1 MKFTLNRMVSNLLS
15 IYDNINVSKDKTKE
29 KEVIEKKKLDIL
41 VEKFREYLK
50 KDSESAKKYLELI
63 QIEYFLLTDF
73 NDVMQDDF
81 DISALYYTY
90 NNISYDE
97 EMTDE
102 YFFQMNYLKI
112 MLSKIIKNYR
122 DIRFY
127 DYTLFRAALNEEVT
141 ALIIEELHPDLELE
155 KKEAQKYQNLE
166 KKFSNFIGKELKYPL
181 EFFLYLK
188 YFYKEYGND
197 EIVKQYA
204 KEKLSRL
211 QENNNEL
218 YQKIIALLI
227 KFYYYYGSN
236 YQFTYQK
243 DGNNYNLE
251 AIDLI
256 NHIKEA
262 PSLDYLINKI
272 GIDYYFDILIDSVFI
287 YNIEGYNKLE
297 ASLTKEQKN
306 VLKRLNKGI
315 I

>member
-1 MKFTLNRMVSNLLS
+1 MKFTLNRMVNNLLS
-15 IYDNINVSKDKTKE
+15 IYDGINVSKDKIKE
-29 KEVIEKKKLDIL
+29 RKVIEDKKLDIL

-81 DISALYYTY
+81 DISALCYTY

-97 EMTDE
+97 EMAEE
-102 YFFQMNYLKI
+102 YFFQMNYLKL
-112 MLSKIIKNYR
+112 MLSEIIKNYR

-141 ALIIEELHPDLELE
+141 ALIIEELHPDIELE
-155 KKEAQKYQNLE
+155 KKEAKKYQNLE
-166 KKFSNFIGKELKYPL
+166 KKFSDFIGKELKYPL

-204 KEKLSRL
+204 EEKLSRL
-211 QENNNEL
+211 QENNNGL

-236 YQFTYQK
+236 YQFIYQK
-243 DGNNYNLE
+243 GGNNNLE

-256 NHIKEA
+256 NHIEEA
-262 PSLDYLINKI
+262 PTLDYLINKI
-272 GIDYYFDILIDSVFI
+272 GINYYFDLLIDSVFI

-297 ASLTKEQKN
+297 ASLTKEQKK
-306 VLKRLNKGI
+306 VLKRLD
-315 I
+315 

>member
-1 MKFTLNRMVSNLLS
+1 MKFTLNRMVNNLLS
-15 IYDNINVSKDKTKE
+15 IYDGINVSKDKIKE
-29 KEVIEKKKLDIL
+29 RKVIEDKKLDIL

-50 KDSESAKKYLELI
+50 KDSKSAKKYLELI

-81 DISALYYTY
+81 DISALCYTY
-90 NNISYDE
+90 NNISYNE
-97 EMTDE
+97 EMAEE
-102 YFFQMNYLKI
+102 YFFQMNYLKL
-112 MLSKIIKNYR
+112 MLSEIIKNYR

-141 ALIIEELHPDLELE
+141 ALIIEELHPDIELE
-155 KKEAQKYQNLE
+155 KKEAKKYQNLE
-166 KKFSNFIGKELKYPL
+166 KKFSDFIGKELKYPL

-204 KEKLSRL
+204 EEKLSRL
-211 QENNNEL
+211 QENNNGL

-236 YQFTYQK
+236 YQFIYQK
-243 DGNNYNLE
+243 GGNNNLE

-256 NHIKEA
+256 NHIEEA
-262 PSLDYLINKI
+262 PTLDYLINKI
-272 GIDYYFDILIDSVFI
+272 GINYYFDLLIDSVFI

-297 ASLTKEQKN
+297 ASLTEEQKK
-306 VLKRLNKGI
+306 VLKRLD
-315 I
+315 

>member
-1 MKFTLNRMVSNLLS
+1 MKFTLNRMVNNLLS
-15 IYDNINVSKDKTKE
+15 IYDGINVSKDKIKE
-29 KEVIEKKKLDIL
+29 RKVIEDKKLDIL

-81 DISALYYTY
+81 DISALCYTY

-97 EMTDE
+97 EMAEE
-102 YFFQMNYLKI
+102 YFFQMNYLKL
-112 MLSKIIKNYR
+112 MLSEIIKNYR

-141 ALIIEELHPDLELE
+141 ALIIEELHPDIELE
-155 KKEAQKYQNLE
+155 KKEAKKYQNLE
-166 KKFSNFIGKELKYPL
+166 KKFSDFIGKELKYPL

-204 KEKLSRL
+204 EEKLSRL
-211 QENNNEL
+211 QENNNGL

-236 YQFTYQK
+236 YQFIYQK
-243 DGNNYNLE
+243 GGNNNLE

-256 NHIKEA
+256 NHIEEA
-262 PSLDYLINKI
+262 PTLDYLINKI
-272 GIDYYFDILIDSVFI
+272 GINYYFDLLIDSVFI

-297 ASLTKEQKN
+297 ASLTEEQKK
-306 VLKRLNKGI
+306 VLKRLD
-315 I
+315 

>member
-1 MKFTLNRMVSNLLS
+1 MKFTLNRMVNNLLS
-15 IYDNINVSKDKTKE
+15 IYDGINVSKDKIKE
-29 KEVIEKKKLDIL
+29 RKVIEDKKLDIL

-50 KDSESAKKYLELI
+50 KDSESAKNYLELI

-81 DISALYYTY
+81 DISALCYTY

-97 EMTDE
+97 EMAEE
-102 YFFQMNYLKI
+102 YFFQMNYLKL
-112 MLSKIIKNYR
+112 MLSEIIKNYR

-141 ALIIEELHPDLELE
+141 ALIIEELHPDIELE
-155 KKEAQKYQNLE
+155 KKEAKKYQNLE
-166 KKFSNFIGKELKYPL
+166 KKFSDFIGKELKYPL

-204 KEKLSRL
+204 EEKLSRL
-211 QENNNEL
+211 QENNNGL

-236 YQFTYQK
+236 YQFIYQK
-243 DGNNYNLE
+243 GGNNNLE

-256 NHIKEA
+256 NHIEEA
-262 PSLDYLINKI
+262 PNLDYLINKI
-272 GIDYYFDILIDSVFI
+272 GINYYFNLLIDSVFI

-297 ASLTKEQKN
+297 ASLTEEQKK
-306 VLKRLNKGI
+306 VLKRLD
-315 I
+315 

>member
-15 IYDNINVSKDKTKE
+15 IYDGINVSKDKIKE
-29 KEVIEKKKLDIL
+29 REAIEDKKLDIL

-73 NDVMQDDF
+73 NDVMQDGF
-81 DISALYYTY
+81 DISALCYTY

-97 EMTDE
+97 EMAEE
-102 YFFQMNYLKI
+102 YFFQMNYLKL

-127 DYTLFRAALNEEVT
+127 DYTLFRAALNEEAT
-141 ALIIEELHPDLELE
+141 ALIIEELHPDIELE
-155 KKEAQKYQNLE
+155 KKEAKKYQNLE
-166 KKFSNFIGKELKYPL
+166 KKFSDFIGKELKYTL

-204 KEKLSRL
+204 EEKLGRL
-211 QENNNEL
+211 QENNNGL

-236 YQFTYQK
+236 YQFIYQK
-243 DGNNYNLE
+243 GGNNNLE

-256 NHIKEA
+256 NHIEEA
-262 PSLDYLINKI
+262 PTLDYLINKI
-272 GIDYYFDILIDSVFI
+272 GINYYFDLLIDSVFI

-297 ASLTKEQKN
+297 ASLTEEQKK
-306 VLKRLNKGI
+306 VLKRLD
-315 I
+315 

>member
-1 MKFTLNRMVSNLLS
+1 MKFTLNRMVNNLLS
-15 IYDNINVSKDKTKE
+15 IYDGINVSKDKIKE
-29 KEVIEKKKLDIL
+29 RKVIEDKKLDIL

-81 DISALYYTY
+81 DTSALCYTY

-97 EMTDE
+97 EMAKE
-102 YFFQMNYLKI
+102 YFFQMNYLKL
-112 MLSKIIKNYR
+112 MLSEIIKNYR

-141 ALIIEELHPDLELE
+141 ALIIEELHPDIELE
-155 KKEAQKYQNLE
+155 KKEAKKYQNLE
-166 KKFSNFIGKELKYPL
+166 KKFSDFIVKELKYPL

-204 KEKLSRL
+204 EEKLSRL
-211 QENNNEL
+211 QENNNGL

-236 YQFTYQK
+236 YQFIYQK
-243 DGNNYNLE
+243 GGNNNLE

-256 NHIKEA
+256 NHIEEA
-262 PSLDYLINKI
+262 PNLDYLINKI
-272 GIDYYFDILIDSVFI
+272 GINYYFDLLIDSVFI

-297 ASLTKEQKN
+297 ASLTEEQKK
-306 VLKRLNKGI
+306 VLKRLD
-315 I
+315 

>member
-1 MKFTLNRMVSNLLS
+1 MKFTLNRMVNNLLS
-15 IYDNINVSKDKTKE
+15 IYDGINVSKDKIKE
-29 KEVIEKKKLDIL
+29 RKVIEDKKLDIL

-50 KDSESAKKYLELI
+50 KDSKSAKKYLELI

-81 DISALYYTY
+81 DISALCYTY

-97 EMTDE
+97 EMAEE
-102 YFFQMNYLKI
+102 YFFQMNYLKL
-112 MLSKIIKNYR
+112 MLREIIKNYR

-141 ALIIEELHPDLELE
+141 ALIIEELHPDIELE
-155 KKEAQKYQNLE
+155 KKEAKKYQNLE
-166 KKFSNFIGKELKYPL
+166 KKFSDFIGKELKYPL

-188 YFYKEYGND
+188 YFYKEYKND

-204 KEKLSRL
+204 EEKLSRL
-211 QENNNEL
+211 QENNNGL

-236 YQFTYQK
+236 YQFIYQK
-243 DGNNYNLE
+243 GGNNNLE

-256 NHIKEA
+256 NHIEEA
-262 PSLDYLINKI
+262 PNLDYLINKI
-272 GIDYYFDILIDSVFI
+272 GINYYFDLLIDSVFI

-297 ASLTKEQKN
+297 ASLTEEQKK
-306 VLKRLNKGI
+306 VLKRLD
-315 I
+315 

>member
-1 MKFTLNRMVSNLLS
+1 MKFTLNRMVNNLLS
-15 IYDNINVSKDKTKE
+15 IYDGINVSKDKIKE
-29 KEVIEKKKLDIL
+29 RKVIEDKKLDIL

-81 DISALYYTY
+81 DISALCYTY
-90 NNISYDE
+90 NNISYDA
-97 EMTDE
+97 EMAEE
-102 YFFQMNYLKI
+102 YFFQMNYLKL
-112 MLSKIIKNYR
+112 MLSEIIKNYR

-141 ALIIEELHPDLELE
+141 ALIIEELHPDIELE
-155 KKEAQKYQNLE
+155 KKEAKKYQNLE
-166 KKFSNFIGKELKYPL
+166 KKFSDFIGKELKYPL

-204 KEKLSRL
+204 EEKLSRL
-211 QENNNEL
+211 QENNNGL

-236 YQFTYQK
+236 YQFIYQK
-243 DGNNYNLE
+243 GGNNNLE

-256 NHIKEA
+256 NHIEEA
-262 PSLDYLINKI
+262 PNLDYLINKI
-272 GIDYYFDILIDSVFI
+272 GINYHFDLLIDSVFI

-297 ASLTKEQKN
+297 ASLTEEQKK
-306 VLKRLNKGI
+306 VLKRLD
-315 I
+315 

>member
-1 MKFTLNRMVSNLLS
+1 MKFTLNRMVNNLLS
-15 IYDNINVSKDKTKE
+15 IYDGINVSKDKIKE
-29 KEVIEKKKLDIL
+29 RKVIEDKKLDIL

-50 KDSESAKKYLELI
+50 KDSKSAKKYLELI

-81 DISALYYTY
+81 DISALCYTY

-97 EMTDE
+97 EMAEE
-102 YFFQMNYLKI
+102 YFFQMNYLKL
-112 MLSKIIKNYR
+112 MLSEIIKNYR

-141 ALIIEELHPDLELE
+141 ALIIEELHPDIELE
-155 KKEAQKYQNLE
+155 KKEAKKYQNLE
-166 KKFSNFIGKELKYPL
+166 KKFSDFIGKELKYPL

-204 KEKLSRL
+204 EEKLGRL
-211 QENNNEL
+211 QENNNGL

-236 YQFTYQK
+236 YQFIYQK
-243 DGNNYNLE
+243 GGNNNLE

-256 NHIKEA
+256 NHIEEA
-262 PSLDYLINKI
+262 PNLDYLINKI
-272 GIDYYFDILIDSVFI
+272 GIDYYFDLLIDSVFI

-297 ASLTKEQKN
+297 ASLTEEQKK
-306 VLKRLNKGI
+306 VLKRLD
-315 I
+315 

>member
-1 MKFTLNRMVSNLLS
+1 MKFTLNRMISNLLS
-15 IYDNINVSKDKTKE
+15 IYDGINISKDKIKE
-29 KEVIEKKKLDIL
+29 REVIEDKKLDIL

-81 DISALYYTY
+81 DISALCYTY

-97 EMTDE
+97 EMAEE
-102 YFFQMNYLKI
+102 YFFQMNYLKL
-112 MLSKIIKNYR
+112 MLSKIIKNYC

-141 ALIIEELHPDLELE
+141 ALIVEELHPDIELE
-155 KKEAQKYQNLE
+155 KKEAKKYQNLE
-166 KKFSNFIGKELKYPL
+166 KKFSDFIGKELKYPL

-204 KEKLSRL
+204 EEKLGRL
-211 QENNNEL
+211 QENNNGL

-236 YQFTYQK
+236 YQFIYQK
-243 DGNNYNLE
+243 GGNNSLE

-256 NHIKEA
+256 NHIEEA
-262 PSLDYLINKI
+262 PTLDYLINKI
-272 GIDYYFDILIDSVFI
+272 GINYYFDLLIDSVFI

-297 ASLTKEQKN
+297 ASLTEEQKK
-306 VLKRLNKGI
+306 VLKRLD
-315 I
+315 

>member
-15 IYDNINVSKDKTKE
+15 IYDGINVSKDKIKE
-29 KEVIEKKKLDIL
+29 REVIEDKKLDIL

-81 DISALYYTY
+81 DISALCYTY

-97 EMTDE
+97 EMAEE
-102 YFFQMNYLKI
+102 YFFQMNYLKL

-141 ALIIEELHPDLELE
+141 ALIVEELHQDIELE
-155 KKEAQKYQNLE
+155 KKEAKKYQNLE
-166 KKFSNFIGKELKYPL
+166 KKFSDFIGKELKYPL

-204 KEKLSRL
+204 EEKLGRL
-211 QENNNEL
+211 QENNNGL

-236 YQFTYQK
+236 YQFIYQK
-243 DGNNYNLE
+243 GGNNSLE

-256 NHIKEA
+256 NHIEEA
-262 PSLDYLINKI
+262 PTLDYLINKI
-272 GIDYYFDILIDSVFI
+272 GINYYFDLLIDSVFI

-297 ASLTKEQKN
+297 ASLTEKQKK
-306 VLKRLNKGI
+306 VLKRLD
-315 I
+315 

>member
-1 MKFTLNRMVSNLLS
+1 MKFTLNRMVNNLLS
-15 IYDNINVSKDKTKE
+15 IYDGINVSKDKIKE
-29 KEVIEKKKLDIL
+29 RKVIEDKKLDIL

-81 DISALYYTY
+81 DISALCYTY

-97 EMTDE
+97 EMAEE
-102 YFFQMNYLKI
+102 YFFQMNYLKL
-112 MLSKIIKNYR
+112 MLSEIIKNYR

-141 ALIIEELHPDLELE
+141 ALIIEELHPDIELE
-155 KKEAQKYQNLE
+155 KKEAKKYQNLE
-166 KKFSNFIGKELKYPL
+166 KKFSDFIGKELKYPL

-204 KEKLSRL
+204 EEKLSRL
-211 QENNNEL
+211 QENNNGL

-236 YQFTYQK
+236 YQFIYQK
-243 DGNNYNLE
+243 GGNNNLE

-256 NHIKEA
+256 NHIEEA
-262 PSLDYLINKI
+262 PNLDYLINKI
-272 GIDYYFDILIDSVFI
+272 GINYYFDLLIDSVFI

-297 ASLTKEQKN
+297 ASLTEEQKK
-306 VLKRLNKGI
+306 VLKRLD
-315 I
+315 

>member
-1 MKFTLNRMVSNLLS
+1 MKFTLNRTVNNLLS
-15 IYDNINVSKDKTKE
+15 IYDGINVSKDKIKE
-29 KEVIEKKKLDIL
+29 RKVIEDKKLDIL

-81 DISALYYTY
+81 DISALCYTY
-90 NNISYDE
+90 NNISYDA
-97 EMTDE
+97 EMAEE
-102 YFFQMNYLKI
+102 YFFQMNYLKL
-112 MLSKIIKNYR
+112 MLSEIIKNYR

-141 ALIIEELHPDLELE
+141 ALIIEELHPDIELE
-155 KKEAQKYQNLE
+155 KKEAKKYQNLE
-166 KKFSNFIGKELKYPL
+166 KKFSDFIGKELKYPL

-204 KEKLSRL
+204 EEKLSRL
-211 QENNNEL
+211 QENNNGL

-236 YQFTYQK
+236 YQFIYQK
-243 DGNNYNLE
+243 GGNNNLE

-256 NHIKEA
+256 NHIEEA
-262 PSLDYLINKI
+262 PNLDYLINKI
-272 GIDYYFDILIDSVFI
+272 GINYYFDLLIDSVFI

-297 ASLTKEQKN
+297 ASLTEEQKK
-306 VLKRLNKGI
+306 VLKRLD
-315 I
+315 

>member
-15 IYDNINVSKDKTKE
+15 IYDGINVSKDKIKE
-29 KEVIEKKKLDIL
+29 REVIEDKKLDIL

-73 NDVMQDDF
+73 NDVMQVGF
-81 DISALYYTY
+81 DISALCYTY

-97 EMTDE
+97 EMAEE
-102 YFFQMNYLKI
+102 YFFQMNYLKL

-141 ALIIEELHPDLELE
+141 ALIIGELHPDIELE
-155 KKEAQKYQNLE
+155 KKEAKKYQNLE
-166 KKFSNFIGKELKYPL
+166 KKFSDFIGKELKYPL

-204 KEKLSRL
+204 EEKLGRL
-211 QENNNEL
+211 QENNNGL

-236 YQFTYQK
+236 YQFIYQK
-243 DGNNYNLE
+243 GGNNNLE

-256 NHIKEA
+256 NHIEEA
-262 PSLDYLINKI
+262 PTLDYLINKI
-272 GIDYYFDILIDSVFI
+272 GINYYFDLLIDSVFI

-297 ASLTKEQKN
+297 ASLTEEQKK
-306 VLKRLNKGI
+306 VLKRLD
-315 I
+315 

>member
-1 MKFTLNRMVSNLLS
+1 MKFTLNRMVNNLLS
-15 IYDNINVSKDKTKE
+15 IYDGINVSKDKIKE
-29 KEVIEKKKLDIL
+29 RKVIEDKKLDIL
-41 VEKFREYLK
+41 IEKFREYLK
-50 KDSESAKKYLELI
+50 KDSKSAKKYLELI

-81 DISALYYTY
+81 DISALCYTY

-97 EMTDE
+97 EMAEE
-102 YFFQMNYLKI
+102 YFFQMNYLKL
-112 MLSKIIKNYR
+112 MLSEIIKNYR

-141 ALIIEELHPDLELE
+141 ALIIEELHPDIELE
-155 KKEAQKYQNLE
+155 KKEAKKYQNLE
-166 KKFSNFIGKELKYPL
+166 KKFSDFIGKELKYPL

-204 KEKLSRL
+204 EEKLSRL
-211 QENNNEL
+211 QENNNGL

-236 YQFTYQK
+236 YQFIYQK
-243 DGNNYNLE
+243 GGNNNLE

-256 NHIKEA
+256 NHIEEA
-262 PSLDYLINKI
+262 PTLDYLINKI
-272 GIDYYFDILIDSVFI
+272 GINYYFDLLIDSVFI

-297 ASLTKEQKN
+297 ASLTEEQKK
-306 VLKRLNKGI
+306 VLKRLD
-315 I
+315 

>member
-1 MKFTLNRMVSNLLS
+1 MKFTLNRMVNNLLS
-15 IYDNINVSKDKTKE
+15 IYDGINVSKDKIKE
-29 KEVIEKKKLDIL
+29 RKVIEDKKLDIL

-81 DISALYYTY
+81 DISALCYTY

-97 EMTDE
+97 EMAEE
-102 YFFQMNYLKI
+102 YFFQMNYLKL

-141 ALIIEELHPDLELE
+141 ALIIEELHPDIELE
-155 KKEAQKYQNLE
+155 KKEAKKYQNLE
-166 KKFSNFIGKELKYPL
+166 KKFSDFIGKELKYPL

-204 KEKLSRL
+204 EEKLSRL
-211 QENNNEL
+211 QENNNGL

-236 YQFTYQK
+236 YQFIYQK
-243 DGNNYNLE
+243 GGNNNLE

-256 NHIKEA
+256 NHIEEA
-262 PSLDYLINKI
+262 PTLDYLINKI
-272 GIDYYFDILIDSVFI
+272 GINYYFDLLIDSVFI

-297 ASLTKEQKN
+297 ASLTEEQKK
-306 VLKRLNKGI
+306 VLKRLD
-315 I
+315 

>member
-15 IYDNINVSKDKTKE
+15 IYDGINVSKDKIKE
-29 KEVIEKKKLDIL
+29 REVIEEKKLDIL

-81 DISALYYTY
+81 DISALCYTY

-97 EMTDE
+97 EMADE
-102 YFFQMNYLKI
+102 YFFQMDYLKL

-141 ALIIEELHPDLELE
+141 TLIIEELHPDIELE
-155 KKEAQKYQNLE
+155 KKEAKKYQNLE
-166 KKFSNFIGKELKYPL
+166 KKFSDFIGKELKYPL

-204 KEKLSRL
+204 EEKLNRL
-211 QENNNEL
+211 QENNNGL

-236 YQFTYQK
+236 YQFIYQK
-243 DGNNYNLE
+243 GGNNNLE

-256 NHIKEA
+256 NHIEEA
-262 PSLDYLINKI
+262 PTLDYLINKI
-272 GIDYYFDILIDSVFI
+272 GINYYFDLLIDSVFI

-297 ASLTKEQKN
+297 ASLTEKQKK
-306 VLKRLNKGI
+306 VLKRLN
-315 I
+315 

>member
-1 MKFTLNRMVSNLLS
+1 MKFTLNRMVNNLLS
-15 IYDNINVSKDKTKE
+15 IYDGINVSEDKIKE
-29 KEVIEKKKLDIL
+29 RKVIEDKKLDIL

-50 KDSESAKKYLELI
+50 KDSKSAKKYLELI

-81 DISALYYTY
+81 DISALCYTY

-97 EMTDE
+97 EMAEE
-102 YFFQMNYLKI
+102 YFFQMNYLKL
-112 MLSKIIKNYR
+112 MLSEIIKNYR

-141 ALIIEELHPDLELE
+141 ALIIEELHPDIELE
-155 KKEAQKYQNLE
+155 KKEAKKYQNLE
-166 KKFSNFIGKELKYPL
+166 KKFSDFIGKELKYPL

-204 KEKLSRL
+204 EEKLSRL
-211 QENNNEL
+211 QENNNGL
-218 YQKIIALLI
+218 YQKIIVLLI

-236 YQFTYQK
+236 YQFIYQK
-243 DGNNYNLE
+243 GGNNNLE

-256 NHIKEA
+256 NHIEEA
-262 PSLDYLINKI
+262 PTLDYLINKI
-272 GIDYYFDILIDSVFI
+272 GINYYFDLLIDSVFI

-297 ASLTKEQKN
+297 ASLTEEQKK
-306 VLKRLNKGI
+306 VLKRLD
-315 I
+315 

>member
-1 MKFTLNRMVSNLLS
+1 MKFTLNRTVNNLLS
-15 IYDNINVSKDKTKE
+15 IYDGINVSKDKIKE
-29 KEVIEKKKLDIL
+29 RKVIEDKKLDIL

-81 DISALYYTY
+81 DISALCYTY
-90 NNISYDE
+90 NNISYDA
-97 EMTDE
+97 EMAEE
-102 YFFQMNYLKI
+102 YFFQMNYLKL
-112 MLSKIIKNYR
+112 MLSEIIKNYR

-141 ALIIEELHPDLELE
+141 ALIIEELHPDIELE
-155 KKEAQKYQNLE
+155 KKEAKKYQNLE
-166 KKFSNFIGKELKYPL
+166 KKFSDFIGKELKYPL

-204 KEKLSRL
+204 EEKLSRL
-211 QENNNEL
+211 QENNNGL

-227 KFYYYYGSN
+227 KFYYYYVSN
-236 YQFTYQK
+236 YQFIYQK
-243 DGNNYNLE
+243 GGNNNLE

-256 NHIKEA
+256 NHIEEA
-262 PSLDYLINKI
+262 PNLDYLINKI
-272 GIDYYFDILIDSVFI
+272 GINYYFDLLIDSVFI

-297 ASLTKEQKN
+297 ASLTEEQKK
-306 VLKRLNKGI
+306 VLKRLD
-315 I
+315 

>member
-15 IYDNINVSKDKTKE
+15 IYDGINVSKDKIKE
-29 KEVIEKKKLDIL
+29 RKVIEDKKLDIL
-41 VEKFREYLK
+41 VEKFREYLR

-81 DISALYYTY
+81 DISALCYTY
-90 NNISYDE
+90 NNISYDA
-97 EMTDE
+97 EMAEE
-102 YFFQMNYLKI
+102 YFFQMNYLKL
-112 MLSKIIKNYR
+112 MLSEIIKNYR

-141 ALIIEELHPDLELE
+141 ALIIEELHPDIELE
-155 KKEAQKYQNLE
+155 KKEAKKYQNLE
-166 KKFSNFIGKELKYPL
+166 KKFSDFIGKELKYPL

-188 YFYKEYGND
+188 YFYKGYGND

-204 KEKLSRL
+204 EEKLSRL
-211 QENNNEL
+211 QENNNGL

-236 YQFTYQK
+236 YQFIYQK
-243 DGNNYNLE
+243 GGNNNLE

-256 NHIKEA
+256 NHIEEA
-262 PSLDYLINKI
+262 PNLDYLINKI
-272 GIDYYFDILIDSVFI
+272 GINYYFDLLIDSVFI

-297 ASLTKEQKN
+297 ASLTEEQKK
-306 VLKRLNKGI
+306 VLKRLD
-315 I
+315 

>member
-1 MKFTLNRMVSNLLS
+1 MKFTLNRMVNNLLS
-15 IYDNINVSKDKTKE
+15 IYDGINVSKDKIKE
-29 KEVIEKKKLDIL
+29 RKVIEDKKLDIL

-50 KDSESAKKYLELI
+50 KDSKSAKKYLELI

-81 DISALYYTY
+81 DISALCYTY
-90 NNISYDE
+90 NNISYDA
-97 EMTDE
+97 EMAEE
-102 YFFQMNYLKI
+102 YFFQMNYLKL
-112 MLSKIIKNYR
+112 MLSEIIKNYR

-127 DYTLFRAALNEEVT
+127 DYTLFRTALNEEVT
-141 ALIIEELHPDLELE
+141 ALIIEELHPDIELE
-155 KKEAQKYQNLE
+155 KKEAKKYQNLE
-166 KKFSNFIGKELKYPL
+166 KKFSDFIGKELKYPL

-204 KEKLSRL
+204 EEKLSCL
-211 QENNNEL
+211 QENNNGL

-236 YQFTYQK
+236 YQFIYQK
-243 DGNNYNLE
+243 GGNNNLE

-256 NHIKEA
+256 NHIEEA
-262 PSLDYLINKI
+262 PTLDYLINKI
-272 GIDYYFDILIDSVFI
+272 GINYYFDLLIDSVFI

-297 ASLTKEQKN
+297 ASLTEEQKK
-306 VLKRLNKGI
+306 VLKRLD
-315 I
+315 

>member
-15 IYDNINVSKDKTKE
+15 IYDGINVSKDKIKE
-29 KEVIEKKKLDIL
+29 REAIEDKKLDIL

-81 DISALYYTY
+81 DISALCYTY

-97 EMTDE
+97 EMAEE
-102 YFFQMNYLKI
+102 YFFQMNYLKL

-127 DYTLFRAALNEEVT
+127 DYTLFRAALNEEAT
-141 ALIIEELHPDLELE
+141 ALIIEELHPDIELE
-155 KKEAQKYQNLE
+155 KKEAKKYQNLE
-166 KKFSNFIGKELKYPL
+166 KKFSDFIGKELKYTL

-204 KEKLSRL
+204 EEKLGRL
-211 QENNNEL
+211 QENNNGL

-236 YQFTYQK
+236 YQFIYQK
-243 DGNNYNLE
+243 GGNNNLE

-256 NHIKEA
+256 NHIEEA
-262 PSLDYLINKI
+262 PTLYYLINKI
-272 GIDYYFDILIDSVFI
+272 GINYYFDLLIDSVFI

-297 ASLTKEQKN
+297 ASLTEEQKK
-306 VLKRLNKGI
+306 VLKRLD
-315 I
+315 

>member
-1 MKFTLNRMVSNLLS
+1 MKFTLNRMVNNLLS
-15 IYDNINVSKDKTKE
+15 IYDGINVSKDKIKE
-29 KEVIEKKKLDIL
+29 RKVIEDKKLDIL

-50 KDSESAKKYLELI
+50 KDSKSAKKYLELI

-81 DISALYYTY
+81 DISALCYTY

-97 EMTDE
+97 EMAEE
-102 YFFQMNYLKI
+102 YFFQMNYLKL
-112 MLSKIIKNYR
+112 MLSEIIKNYR

-141 ALIIEELHPDLELE
+141 ALIIEELHPDIELE
-155 KKEAQKYQNLE
+155 KKEAKKYQNLE
-166 KKFSNFIGKELKYPL
+166 KKFSDFIGKELKYPL

-204 KEKLSRL
+204 EEKLSRL
-211 QENNNEL
+211 QENNNGL

-236 YQFTYQK
+236 YQFIYQK
-243 DGNNYNLE
+243 GGNNNLE

-256 NHIKEA
+256 NHIEEA
-262 PSLDYLINKI
+262 PNIDYLINKI
-272 GIDYYFDILIDSVFI
+272 GINYYFDLLIDSVFI

-297 ASLTKEQKN
+297 ASLTKEQKK
-306 VLKRLNKGI
+306 VLKRLD
-315 I
+315 

>member
-1 MKFTLNRMVSNLLS
+1 MKFTLNRMVNNLLS
-15 IYDNINVSKDKTKE
+15 IYDGINVSKDKIKE
-29 KEVIEKKKLDIL
+29 RKVIEDKKLDIL

-50 KDSESAKKYLELI
+50 KDSESTKKYLELI

-81 DISALYYTY
+81 DISALCYTY

-97 EMTDE
+97 EMAKE
-102 YFFQMNYLKI
+102 YFFQMNYLKL
-112 MLSKIIKNYR
+112 MLSEIIKNYR

-141 ALIIEELHPDLELE
+141 ALIIEELHPDIELE
-155 KKEAQKYQNLE
+155 KKEAKKYQKLE
-166 KKFSNFIGKELKYPL
+166 KKFSDFIGKELKYPL

-197 EIVKQYA
+197 EIVKQYSE
-204 KEKLSRL
+204 EKLSRL
-211 QENNNEL
+211 QENNNGL

-236 YQFTYQK
+236 YQFIYQK
-243 DGNNYNLE
+243 GGNNNLE

-256 NHIKEA
+256 NHIEEA
-262 PSLDYLINKI
+262 PTLDYLINKI
-272 GIDYYFDILIDSVFI
+272 GINYYFDLLIDSVFI
-287 YNIEGYNKLE
+287 YNIEGYNKLK
-297 ASLTKEQKN
+297 ASLTEEQKK
-306 VLKRLNKGI
+306 VLKRLD
-315 I
+315 

>member
-15 IYDNINVSKDKTKE
+15 IYDGINVSKDKIKE
-29 KEVIEKKKLDIL
+29 REVIEDKKLDIL

-73 NDVMQDDF
+73 NDVMQDGF
-81 DISALYYTY
+81 DISALSYTY

-97 EMTDE
+97 EMAEE
-102 YFFQMNYLKI
+102 YFFQMNYLKL

-141 ALIIEELHPDLELE
+141 ALIVEELHPDIELE
-155 KKEAQKYQNLE
+155 KKEAKKYQNLE
-166 KKFSNFIGKELKYPL
+166 KKFSDFIGKELKYPL

-204 KEKLSRL
+204 EEKLSRL
-211 QENNNEL
+211 QENNNGL

-236 YQFTYQK
+236 YQFIYQK
-243 DGNNYNLE
+243 GGNNNLE

-256 NHIKEA
+256 NHIEEA
-262 PSLDYLINKI
+262 PTLDYLINKI
-272 GIDYYFDILIDSVFI
+272 GINYYFDLLIDSVFI

-297 ASLTKEQKN
+297 ASLTEEQKK
-306 VLKRLNKGI
+306 VLKRLD
-315 I
+315 

>member
-1 MKFTLNRMVSNLLS
+1 MKFTLNRTVNNLLS
-15 IYDNINVSKDKTKE
+15 IYDGINVSKDKIKE
-29 KEVIEKKKLDIL
+29 RKVIEDKKLDIL

-81 DISALYYTY
+81 DISALCYTY
-90 NNISYDE
+90 NNISYDA
-97 EMTDE
+97 EMAEE
-102 YFFQMNYLKI
+102 YFFQMNYLKL
-112 MLSKIIKNYR
+112 MLSEIIKNYR

-141 ALIIEELHPDLELE
+141 ALIIEELHPDIELE
-155 KKEAQKYQNLE
+155 KKEAKKYQNLE
-166 KKFSNFIGKELKYPL
+166 KKFSDFIGKELKYPL

-204 KEKLSRL
+204 EEKLSRL
-211 QENNNEL
+211 QENNNGL

-236 YQFTYQK
+236 YQFIYQK
-243 DGNNYNLE
+243 GGNNNLE

-256 NHIKEA
+256 NHIEEA
-262 PSLDYLINKI
+262 PTLDYLINKI
-272 GIDYYFDILIDSVFI
+272 GINYYFNLLIDSVFI

-297 ASLTKEQKN
+297 ASLTEEQKK
-306 VLKRLNKGI
+306 VLKRLD
-315 I
+315 

>member
-1 MKFTLNRMVSNLLS
+1 MKFTLNRMVNNLLS
-15 IYDNINVSKDKTKE
+15 IYDGINVSKDKIKE
-29 KEVIEKKKLDIL
+29 RKVIEDKKLDIL

-50 KDSESAKKYLELI
+50 KDSKSAKKYLELI

-81 DISALYYTY
+81 DISALCYTY

-97 EMTDE
+97 EMAEE
-102 YFFQMNYLKI
+102 YFFQMNYLKL
-112 MLSKIIKNYR
+112 MLSEIIKNYR

-127 DYTLFRAALNEEVT
+127 DYTLFRTALNEEVT
-141 ALIIEELHPDLELE
+141 ALIIEELHPDIELE
-155 KKEAQKYQNLE
+155 KKEAKKYQNLE
-166 KKFSNFIGKELKYPL
+166 KKFSDFIGKELKYPL

-204 KEKLSRL
+204 EEKLGRL
-211 QENNNEL
+211 QENNNGL

-236 YQFTYQK
+236 YQFIYQK
-243 DGNNYNLE
+243 GGNNNLE

-256 NHIKEA
+256 NHIEEA
-262 PSLDYLINKI
+262 PTLDYLINKI
-272 GIDYYFDILIDSVFI
+272 GINYYFDLLIDSVFI

-297 ASLTKEQKN
+297 ASLTEEQKK
-306 VLKRLNKGI
+306 VLKRLD
-315 I
+315 

>member
-1 MKFTLNRMVSNLLS
+1 MKFTLNRMISNLLS
-15 IYDNINVSKDKTKE
+15 IYDGINVSKDKIKE
-29 KEVIEKKKLDIL
+29 REVIEDKKLDIL

-73 NDVMQDDF
+73 NDVVQDDF
-81 DISALYYTY
+81 DISALCYTY
-90 NNISYDE
+90 NNVSYDE
-97 EMTDE
+97 EMAEE
-102 YFFQMNYLKI
+102 YFFQMNYLKL

-127 DYTLFRAALNEEVT
+127 DYTLFRAALNEEAT
-141 ALIIEELHPDLELE
+141 ALIIEELHPDIELE
-155 KKEAQKYQNLE
+155 KKEAKKYQNLE
-166 KKFSNFIGKELKYPL
+166 KKFSDFIGKELKYPL

-204 KEKLSRL
+204 EEKLGRL
-211 QENNNEL
+211 QENNNGL

-236 YQFTYQK
+236 YQFIYQK
-243 DGNNYNLE
+243 GGNNNLE

-256 NHIKEA
+256 NHIEEA
-262 PSLDYLINKI
+262 PTLDYLINKI
-272 GIDYYFDILIDSVFI
+272 GINYYFDLLIDSVFI

-297 ASLTKEQKN
+297 ASLTEEQKK
-306 VLKRLNKGI
+306 VLKRLD
-315 I
+315 

>member
-1 MKFTLNRMVSNLLS
+1 MKFTLNRMVNNLLS
-15 IYDNINVSKDKTKE
+15 IYDGINVSEDKIKE
-29 KEVIEKKKLDIL
+29 RKVIEDKKLDIL

-50 KDSESAKKYLELI
+50 KDSKSAKKYLELI

-81 DISALYYTY
+81 DISALCYTY
-90 NNISYDE
+90 NNISYDA
-97 EMTDE
+97 EMAEE
-102 YFFQMNYLKI
+102 YFFQMNYLKL
-112 MLSKIIKNYR
+112 MLSEIIKNYR

-141 ALIIEELHPDLELE
+141 ALIIEELHPDIELE
-155 KKEAQKYQNLE
+155 KKEAKKYQNLE
-166 KKFSNFIGKELKYPL
+166 KKFSDFIGKELKYPL

-204 KEKLSRL
+204 EEKLSRL
-211 QENNNEL
+211 QENNNGL

-236 YQFTYQK
+236 YQFIYQK
-243 DGNNYNLE
+243 GGNNNLE

-256 NHIKEA
+256 NHIEEA
-262 PSLDYLINKI
+262 PNLDYLINKI
-272 GIDYYFDILIDSVFI
+272 GINYYFDLLIDSVFI

-297 ASLTKEQKN
+297 ASLTEEQKK
-306 VLKRLNKGI
+306 VLKRLD
-315 I
+315 

>member
-15 IYDNINVSKDKTKE
+15 IYDGINVSKDKIKE
-29 KEVIEKKKLDIL
+29 REVIEDKKLDIL

-81 DISALYYTY
+81 DISALCYTY

-97 EMTDE
+97 EMAEE
-102 YFFQMNYLKI
+102 YFFQMNYLKL

-141 ALIIEELHPDLELE
+141 ALIIEELHPDIELE
-155 KKEAQKYQNLE
+155 KKEAKKYQNLE
-166 KKFSNFIGKELKYPL
+166 KKFSDFIGKELKYPL

-204 KEKLSRL
+204 EEKLSRL
-211 QENNNEL
+211 QENNNGL

-236 YQFTYQK
+236 YQFIYQK
-243 DGNNYNLE
+243 GGNNNLE

-256 NHIKEA
+256 NHIEEA
-262 PSLDYLINKI
+262 PTLDYLINKI
-272 GIDYYFDILIDSVFI
+272 GINYYFDLLIDSVFI

-297 ASLTKEQKN
+297 ASLTEKQKK
-306 VLKRLNKGI
+306 VLKRLD
-315 I
+315 

>member
-1 MKFTLNRMVSNLLS
+1 MKFTLNRMVNNLLS
-15 IYDNINVSKDKTKE
+15 IYDGINVSKDKIKE
-29 KEVIEKKKLDIL
+29 RKVIEDKKLDIL

-81 DISALYYTY
+81 DISALCYTY

-97 EMTDE
+97 EMAEE
-102 YFFQMNYLKI
+102 YFFQMNYLKL
-112 MLSKIIKNYR
+112 MLSEIIKNYR

-127 DYTLFRAALNEEVT
+127 DYTLFRTALNEEVT
-141 ALIIEELHPDLELE
+141 ALIIEELHPDIELE
-155 KKEAQKYQNLE
+155 KKEAKKYQNLE
-166 KKFSNFIGKELKYPL
+166 KKFSDFIGKELKYPL

-204 KEKLSRL
+204 EEKLSRL
-211 QENNNEL
+211 QENNNGL

-236 YQFTYQK
+236 YQFIYQK
-243 DGNNYNLE
+243 GGNNNLE

-256 NHIKEA
+256 NHIEEA
-262 PSLDYLINKI
+262 PTLDYLINKI
-272 GIDYYFDILIDSVFI
+272 GINYYFDLLIDSVFI

-297 ASLTKEQKN
+297 ASLTEEQKK
-306 VLKRLNKGI
+306 VLKRLD
-315 I
+315 

>member
-15 IYDNINVSKDKTKE
+15 IYDGINVSKDKIKE
-29 KEVIEKKKLDIL
+29 REAIEDKKLDIL

-81 DISALYYTY
+81 DISALCYTY

-97 EMTDE
+97 EMAEE
-102 YFFQMNYLKI
+102 YFFQMNYLKL

-127 DYTLFRAALNEEVT
+127 DYTLFRAALNEEAT
-141 ALIIEELHPDLELE
+141 ALIIEELHPDIELE
-155 KKEAQKYQNLE
+155 KKEAKKYQKLV
-166 KKFSNFIGKELKYPL
+166 KKFSDFIGKELKYTL

-204 KEKLSRL
+204 EEKLGRL
-211 QENNNEL
+211 QENNNGL

-236 YQFTYQK
+236 YQFIYQK
-243 DGNNYNLE
+243 GGNNNLE

-256 NHIKEA
+256 NHIEEA
-262 PSLDYLINKI
+262 PTLDYLINKI
-272 GIDYYFDILIDSVFI
+272 GINYYFDLLIDSVFI

-297 ASLTKEQKN
+297 ASLTEEQKK
-306 VLKRLNKGI
+306 VLKRLD
-315 I
+315 

>member
-1 MKFTLNRMVSNLLS
+1 MKFTLNRMVNNLLS
-15 IYDNINVSKDKTKE
+15 IYDGINVSEDKIKE
-29 KEVIEKKKLDIL
+29 RKVIEDKKLDIL

-50 KDSESAKKYLELI
+50 KDSKSAKKYLELI

-81 DISALYYTY
+81 DISALCYTY

-97 EMTDE
+97 EMAEE
-102 YFFQMNYLKI
+102 YFFQMNYLKL
-112 MLSKIIKNYR
+112 MLSEIIKNYR

-127 DYTLFRAALNEEVT
+127 DYTLFRTALNEEVT
-141 ALIIEELHPDLELE
+141 ALIIEELHPDIELE
-155 KKEAQKYQNLE
+155 KKEAKKYQNLE
-166 KKFSNFIGKELKYPL
+166 KKFSDFIGKELKYPL

-204 KEKLSRL
+204 QEKLSRL
-211 QENNNEL
+211 QENNNGL

-236 YQFTYQK
+236 YQFIYQK
-243 DGNNYNLE
+243 GGNNNLE

-256 NHIKEA
+256 NHIEEA
-262 PSLDYLINKI
+262 PTLDYLINKI
-272 GIDYYFDILIDSVFI
+272 GINYYFDLLIDSVFI

-297 ASLTKEQKN
+297 ASLTKEQKK
-306 VLKRLNKGI
+306 VLKRLD
-315 I
+315 

>member
-1 MKFTLNRMVSNLLS
+1 MKFTLNRMVNNLLS
-15 IYDNINVSKDKTKE
+15 IYDGINVSKDKIKE
-29 KEVIEKKKLDIL
+29 RKVIEDKKLDIL
-41 VEKFREYLK
+41 VKKFREYLK

-81 DISALYYTY
+81 DISALCYTY

-97 EMTDE
+97 EMAEE
-102 YFFQMNYLKI
+102 YFFQMNYLKL
-112 MLSKIIKNYR
+112 MLSEIIKNYR

-127 DYTLFRAALNEEVT
+127 DYTLFRTALNEEVT
-141 ALIIEELHPDLELE
+141 ALIIEELHPDIELE
-155 KKEAQKYQNLE
+155 KKEAKKYQNLE
-166 KKFSNFIGKELKYPL
+166 KKFSDFIGKELKYPL

-204 KEKLSRL
+204 EEKLSRL
-211 QENNNEL
+211 QENNNGL

-236 YQFTYQK
+236 YQFIYQK
-243 DGNNYNLE
+243 GGNNNLE

-256 NHIKEA
+256 NHIEEA
-262 PSLDYLINKI
+262 PNLDYLINKI
-272 GIDYYFDILIDSVFI
+272 GINYYFDLLIDSVFI

-297 ASLTKEQKN
+297 ASLTEEQKK
-306 VLKRLNKGI
+306 VLKRLD
-315 I
+315 

>member
-1 MKFTLNRMVSNLLS
+1 MKFTLNRMVNNLLS
-15 IYDNINVSKDKTKE
+15 IYDGINVSKDKIKE
-29 KEVIEKKKLDIL
+29 RKVIEDKKLDIL

-50 KDSESAKKYLELI
+50 KDSKSAKKYLELI

-81 DISALYYTY
+81 DISALCYTY
-90 NNISYDE
+90 NNISYDA
-97 EMTDE
+97 EMAEE
-102 YFFQMNYLKI
+102 YFFQMNYLKL
-112 MLSKIIKNYR
+112 MLSEIIKNYR

-141 ALIIEELHPDLELE
+141 ALIIEELHPDIELE
-155 KKEAQKYQNLE
+155 KKEAKKYQNLE
-166 KKFSNFIGKELKYPL
+166 KKFSDFIGKELKYPL

-188 YFYKEYGND
+188 YFYKEYKND

-204 KEKLSRL
+204 EEKLSRL
-211 QENNNEL
+211 QENNNGL

-236 YQFTYQK
+236 YQFIYQK
-243 DGNNYNLE
+243 GGNNNLE

-256 NHIKEA
+256 NHIEEA
-262 PSLDYLINKI
+262 PNLDYLINKI
-272 GIDYYFDILIDSVFI
+272 GINYYFDLLIDSVFI

-297 ASLTKEQKN
+297 ASLTEEQKK
-306 VLKRLNKGI
+306 VLKRLD
-315 I
+315 

>member
-15 IYDNINVSKDKTKE
+15 IYDGINVSKDKIKE
-29 KEVIEKKKLDIL
+29 REVIEDKKLDIL

-50 KDSESAKKYLELI
+50 KDSESTKKYLELI

-81 DISALYYTY
+81 DISALCYTY

-97 EMTDE
+97 EMAEE
-102 YFFQMNYLKI
+102 YFFQMNYLKL

-127 DYTLFRAALNEEVT
+127 DYTLFRAALNEEAT
-141 ALIIEELHPDLELE
+141 ALIIEELHPDIELE
-155 KKEAQKYQNLE
+155 KKEAKKYQNLE
-166 KKFSNFIGKELKYPL
+166 KKFSDFIGKELKYPL

-204 KEKLSRL
+204 EEKLGRL
-211 QENNNEL
+211 QESNNRL

-236 YQFTYQK
+236 YQFIYQK
-243 DGNNYNLE
+243 GGNNNLE

-256 NHIKEA
+256 NHIEEA
-262 PSLDYLINKI
+262 PTLDYLINKI
-272 GIDYYFDILIDSVFI
+272 GINYYFDLLIDSVFI

-297 ASLTKEQKN
+297 ASLTEEQKK
-306 VLKRLNKGI
+306 VLKRLD
-315 I
+315 

>member
-1 MKFTLNRMVSNLLS
+1 MKFTLNRMVNNLLS
-15 IYDNINVSKDKTKE
+15 IYDGINVSKDKIKE
-29 KEVIEKKKLDIL
+29 RKVIEDKKLDIL

-81 DISALYYTY
+81 DISALCYTY

-97 EMTDE
+97 EMAKE
-102 YFFQMNYLKI
+102 YFFQMNYLKL
-112 MLSKIIKNYR
+112 MLSEIIKNYR

-141 ALIIEELHPDLELE
+141 ALIIEELHPDIELE
-155 KKEAQKYQNLE
+155 KKEAKKYQNLE
-166 KKFSNFIGKELKYPL
+166 KKFSDFIGKELKYPL

-204 KEKLSRL
+204 EEKLSRL
-211 QENNNEL
+211 QENNNGL

-236 YQFTYQK
+236 YQFIYQK
-243 DGNNYNLE
+243 GGNNNLE

-256 NHIKEA
+256 NHIEEA
-262 PSLDYLINKI
+262 PTLDYLINKI
-272 GIDYYFDILIDSVFI
+272 GINYYFDLLIDSVFI
-287 YNIEGYNKLE
+287 YNIDGYNKLE
-297 ASLTKEQKN
+297 ASLTEEQKK
-306 VLKRLNKGI
+306 VLKRLD
-315 I
+315 

>member
-1 MKFTLNRMVSNLLS
+1 MKFTLNRMVNNLLS
-15 IYDNINVSKDKTKE
+15 IYDGINVSKDKIKE
-29 KEVIEKKKLDIL
+29 RKVIEDKKLDIL

-81 DISALYYTY
+81 DISALCYTY
-90 NNISYDE
+90 NNISYDA
-97 EMTDE
+97 EMAEE
-102 YFFQMNYLKI
+102 YFFQMNYLKL
-112 MLSKIIKNYR
+112 MLSEIIKNYR

-141 ALIIEELHPDLELE
+141 ALIIEELHPDIELE
-155 KKEAQKYQNLE
+155 KKEAKKYQNLE
-166 KKFSNFIGKELKYPL
+166 KKFSDFIGKELKYPL

-204 KEKLSRL
+204 EEKLSRL
-211 QENNNEL
+211 QENNNGL

-236 YQFTYQK
+236 YQFIYQK
-243 DGNNYNLE
+243 GGNNNLE

-256 NHIKEA
+256 NHIEEA
-262 PSLDYLINKI
+262 PNLDYLINKI
-272 GIDYYFDILIDSVFI
+272 GINYYFDLLIDSVFI

-297 ASLTKEQKN
+297 ASLTEEQKK
-306 VLKRLNKGI
+306 VLKRLD
-315 I
+315 